1 MSALQPHP
9 TLSKQQPSTLGNL
22 SDEALFEFSPSEYET
37 LSGVLRVLRRR
48 WKTVALV
55 TLGIFL
61 LGLLV
66 CLIMTPKYS
75 STAIIE
81 INKEDNSANISTDT
95 GSVAPTAD
103 ELKAEIET
111 DISVLQ
117 SDGLALAVIRDLNL
131 TQIRP
136 FSKDIDKSEVGS
148 LAKS

>member
-1 MSALQPHP
+1 
-9 TLSKQQPSTLGNL
+9 
-22 SDEALFEFSPSEYET
+22 
-37 LSGVLRVLRRR
+37 
-48 WKTVALV
+48 
-55 TLGIFL
+55 
-61 LGLLV
+61 LV

-95 GSVAPTAD
+95 GAVAPTAD

-111 DISVLQ
+111 DISVLE

-136 FSKDIDKSEVGS
+136 FNKDIDKTEVGKPLDQAPLTREKLIKRFAKNLTVESPPDTRIAATSRRFNRPSGCEKS
-148 LAKS
+148 LMILRNR